1 MNLLID
7 TRNQGIFLFDSNCTT
22 CSNANKYSFNENST
36 KGDIDTK
43 NIRHLN
49 VINGYMVYDT
59 VCTSDSSGQ
68 GNQKCAQN
76 RSISV
81 ITEKS
86 NFDSPLVD
94 GVVGIGRVSPGKNDN
109 QTQFIAGLVNETDTK
124 LVQNFSSYLD
134 VSSKRL
140 HIGTP
145 L

>member
-59 VCTSDSSGQ
+59 VCTSDSSG
-68 GNQKCAQN
+68 
-76 RSISV
+76 
-81 ITEKS
+81 
-86 NFDSPLVD
+86 
-94 GVVGIGRVSPGKNDN
+94 
-109 QTQFIAGLVNETDTK
+109 
-124 LVQNFSSYLD
+124 
-134 VSSKRL
+134 
-140 HIGTP
+140 
-145 L
+145 